1 MESSGHDGGKDRPG
15 AEDAGTKGVDDA
27 SGGGGDA
34 VADDTATETAAAE
47 EADKDPAEGDAD
59 GAAASAGEGK
69 GEKSAGKDKPAA
81 DGAGGDA
88 PAGKDS
94 KKFRNAAIVGGAL
107 VVAGFATGFAG
118 GFISGPGIG
127 TESGE
132 PRTLEQLA
140 AATGCKPAISSNKD
154 FRQGNCQ
161 TKRGRFVLMAFTTE
175 QGKQTWLK
183 LAKDYGGVF
192 LVGTR
197 WVIAG
202 TGPDNVTKPMLNE
215 FRDDLGGQIQPG
227 RKHHGGGGGK
237 THGPK

>member
-140 AATGCKPAISSNKD
+140 AATGCKPAISTNKD

-227 RKHHGGGGGK
+227 RKHHGGGGK